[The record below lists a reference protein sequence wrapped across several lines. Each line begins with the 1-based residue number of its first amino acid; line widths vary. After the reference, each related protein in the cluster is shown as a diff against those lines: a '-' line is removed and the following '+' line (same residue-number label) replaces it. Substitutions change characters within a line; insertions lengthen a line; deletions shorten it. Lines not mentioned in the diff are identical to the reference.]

1 MTDRPRRNVIPSHP
15 NVKPIGLG
23 VDMIRSMATSHSDPI
38 AAILELGKLF
48 HFVKLFRL
56 TFQVVDNVHDMH
68 LQKKATSVS

>member
-38 AAILELGKLF
+38 AAIMELGKLIYIIRMF
-48 HFVKLFRL
+48 
-56 TFQVVDNVHDMH
+56 
-68 LQKKATSVS
+68 